1 MMIFDADT
9 QAERSSVNKYL
20 ESKIKAPY
28 VYSQVSTLGGVKR
41 AAALIKVSLDPRSKW
56 HNGILQNSRYFM
68 IHLGRDGVMEQF
80 AKSYRLSKKMRKSKV
95 SSLADAVLRINKYIS
110 QVKGR

>member
-41 AAALIKVSLDPRSKW
+41 AAALIKVSLDPRSKSTELS
-56 HNGILQNSRYFM
+56 ILYDTFGQ
-68 IHLGRDGVMEQF
+68 GWRDG
-80 AKSYRLSKKMRKSKV
+80 AIR
-95 SSLADAVLRINKYIS
+95 
-110 QVKGR
+110 

>member
-1 MMIFDADT
+1 MPIFDAET
-9 QAERSSVNKYL
+9 QAERSAINKL
-20 ESKIKAPY
+20 FESKIKAPY

-41 AAALIKVSLDPRSKW
+41 SSAIIKVSLDPRSKW

-80 AKSYRLSKKMRKSKV
+80 SKSYQLSKMRKSKV
-95 SSLADAVLRINKYIS
+95 KSLADAVMRINKYIQS
-110 QVKGR
+110 VK